1 MTSLTRI
8 EWTDATWNPIAGCN
22 VVSPGCTNCYAMRQA
37 HRLASNPATP
47 HYHGTTQ
54 MTRGGP
60 VWTGKIGIAPEAV
73 LTAPLRR
80 KKPTTYFVNSM
91 SDLFHEGV
99 PDAVVDRV
107 FAVMALCPQHRF
119 QILTKRPDRMRAYVS
134 GLNDAW
140 HGNSDLFADR
150 FNTAMDWNYA
160 WINDIDEM
168 PWPLPNV
175 WLGTSVEDQ
184 RRADERIPHLLA
196 TPAAVRFVSAEPL
209 LGPVDL
215 RRIRYGETGTR
226 RIDALDLRGIRSGT
240 AWHGETLPPELPRRV
255 LDWVIVGGE
264 SGHGARPMH
273 PDWARALRDQCQAAG
288 TAYFFKQWGA
298 WGEAHPVRAGTA
310 GRFAIASM
318 SADSAFWRSWVT
330 ETDQYPRQINLF
342 GGATV
347 LEHVGKRAA
356 GRMLDGRTWD
366 EVPG

>member
-1 MTSLTRI
+1 MTSLTKI
-8 EWTDATWNPIAGCN
+8 EWTDATWNPIAGCS

-99 PDAVVDRV
+99 PDEVVDRV

-119 QILTKRPDRMRAYVS
+119 QILTKRPDRMRAYFA
-134 GLNDAW
+134 GEHLIQRIDCEIDILINERIDPLQRR
-140 HGNSDLFADR
+140 SDDLRA
-150 FNTAMDWNYA
+150 TAPDL
-160 WINDIDEM
+160 EEV
-168 PWPLPNV
+168 WPLPNV

-184 RRADERIPHLLA
+184 RRANERIPDLLA
-196 TPAAVRFVSAEPL
+196 TPAARRFISAEPL

-215 RRIRYGETGTR
+215 RRIQYGETGTR

-240 AWHGETLPPELPRRV
+240 AWQGETLPPELPLRV

-288 TAYFFKQWGA
+288 TAFFFKQWGVWA
-298 WGEAHPVRAGTA
+298 EGHEVNHIIVADGEIIDFHGETFA
-310 GRFAIASM
+310 GRGGHRGAILM
-318 SADSAFWRSWVT
+318 QR
-330 ETDQYPRQINLF
+330 
-342 GGATV
+342 
-347 LEHVGKRAA
+347 VGKRAA